1 MQLLL
6 LLYFS
11 EREKF
16 KDEKKKS
23 IIKIEIEKK
32 FDDQKLEKERNR
44 ERRKNECRRKS
55 ML

>member
-1 MQLLL
+1 M
-6 LLYFS
+6 
-11 EREKF
+11 R
-16 KDEKKKS
+16 KKS

-44 ERRKNECRRKS
+44 EKKKNEYRRKS